1 MKQELIKVVGLGNVS
16 FDTSHTTYPS
26 NAILLRKISINGKYY
41 IFFFL
46 DETENIILDYQI
58 VEKWS

>member
-1 MKQELIKVVGLGNVS
+1 MHWDLDYMKQELIKVVGLGNVS

-41 IFFFL
+41 IRL
-46 DETENIILDYQI
+46 PN
-58 VEKWS
+58 S